1 MKTLMMAAFGV
12 VMMTAGAA
20 NALAQ
25 DTNADRVGDRD
36 GYRHDDR
43 PVDRR
48 PNDRRDD
55 RTVDRRPTDRRDD
68 RPIDRRPSDR
78 RDDRPIDRRDDRPI
92 DRRDDRPIY
101 HDDRAIYRHD
111 DRFIVRDDPRF
122 EFIVAAPISFEV
134 VRSREIVRPCGE
146 LCGYRGGD
154 RPAEGVFRIETRFY
168 TEFRGGRV
176 LRTWTE
182 DFEVFLHCYDRYPR
196 HEGPGW

>member
-1 MKTLMMAAFGV
+1 
-12 VMMTAGAA
+12 MMTAGAA
-20 NALAQ
+20 TALAQ
-25 DTNADRVGDRD
+25 DTYADRLGDRA

-43 PVDRR
+43 PVDRH
-48 PNDRRDD
+48 
-55 RTVDRRPTDRRDD
+55 DD
-68 RPIDRRPSDR
+68 RPV
-78 RDDRPIDRRDDRPI
+78 
-92 DRRDDRPIY
+92 
-101 HDDRAIYRHD
+101 YRHD

-196 HEGPGW
+196 REGPGWHD

>member
-1 MKTLMMAAFGV
+1 MKTLMMAAFGAL
-12 VMMTAGAA
+12 MMTAGAA
-20 NALAQ
+20 TALAQ
-25 DTNADRVGDRD
+25 DTYADRLGDRA

-43 PVDRR
+43 PVDRH
-48 PNDRRDD
+48 
-55 RTVDRRPTDRRDD
+55 DD
-68 RPIDRRPSDR
+68 RPV
-78 RDDRPIDRRDDRPI
+78 
-92 DRRDDRPIY
+92 
-101 HDDRAIYRHD
+101 YRHD

-196 HEGPGW
+196 REGPGWHD

>member
-12 VMMTAGAA
+12 LMMTAGAA

-43 PVDRR
+43 
-48 PNDRRDD
+48 
-55 RTVDRRPTDRRDD
+55 TVDRRPADRHDDRPVYRDD
-68 RPIDRRPSDR
+68 RPIF
-78 RDDRPIDRRDDRPI
+78 
-92 DRRDDRPIY
+92 
-101 HDDRAIYRHD
+101 RHD

>member
-1 MKTLMMAAFGV
+1 MKTLMIAAFGAL
-12 VMMTAGAA
+12 MMTAGAA
-20 NALAQ
+20 NAFAQDTNLAQ
-25 DTNADRVGDRD
+25 DINADRVGD

-48 PNDRRDD
+48 DG
-55 RTVDRRPTDRRDD
+55 
-68 RPIDRRPSDR
+68 
-78 RDDRPIDRRDDRPI
+78 RPIDRRDDRPI
-92 DRRDDRPIY
+92 DRRDDRPVY
-101 HDDRAIYRHD
+101 RDDRPIFRHD

-154 RPAEGVFRIETRFY
+154 RPAEGVFRVETRFY
-168 TEFRGGRV
+168 TEVRYGRV
-176 LRTWTE
+176 FRTWTE

-196 HEGPGW
+196 HEEPGW

>member
-1 MKTLMMAAFGV
+1 MKTLMMAAFGAL
-12 VMMTAGAA
+12 MMTAGAA

-43 PVDRR
+43 PIDRR
-48 PNDRRDD
+48 PADRH
-55 RTVDRRPTDRRDD
+55 DD
-68 RPIDRRPSDR
+68 RPIDRHDDRPIY
-78 RDDRPIDRRDDRPI
+78 RDDRPIF
-92 DRRDDRPIY
+92 
-101 HDDRAIYRHD
+101 RHD

-122 EFIVAAPISFEV
+122 ELIVAAPISFEV